1 MFACLSVSIAA
12 FGMLVGS
19 LVAGPI
25 ANLIGRKWTSI
36 FGTCGCL
43 ASSYALIAGAQW
55 LWMLLLGRFLHGT
68 GELQPPQRLRLQ
80 PLAAAASYTL
90 GQFAYLLQKVAAM
103 TTSCSRSKGQPVTVT
118 ASCNDS

>member
-1 MFACLSVSIAA
+1 MVMICSLISFFSPVSIAA
-12 FGMLVGS
+12 FGMLMGS
-19 LVAGPI
+19 LIAGPI

-68 GELQPPQRLRLQ
+68 GKLIQE
-80 PLAAAASYTL
+80 T
-90 GQFAYLLQKVAAM
+90 FWE
-103 TTSCSRSKGQPVTVT
+103 
-118 ASCNDS
+118 